1 MELPRSSRRST
12 AVGDYLLGEAI
23 GKGAHGQVYRAIDQR
38 DGTVVAIKEI
48 PLRGLDAAALRAITV
63 ETDLLSS
70 LSHPN
75 VVAYLGTV
83 ETKSYR
89 YIVLELAENG
99 SLAGI
104 VKPTRF
110 GPCPEPLAA
119 VYAAQMLDGLAYLHA
134 QGVVHRDVKGANVLT
149 TKDGVVKLADFGVA
163 VRASASANA
172 DPDDAGPR
180 RSSLAGEH
188 EVQGTPYWMA
198 PEVIEMGGATA
209 ASDVWSVACTV
220 LELVTGAPPYF
231 DMQPMPAMFAIARD
245 PRPPLPERASPALRD
260 FLKRCFRKDP
270 KTRPSAAE
278 MREHEWIRRASEGG
292 RRRGDGENERDVGN
306 ADANANAKTK
316 RGSDGGGD
324 ALGADSD
331 DEDWEPPAAMEKPRR
346 RRPVPPSSP
355 FQDAPSLDLES
366 VRVAEKARGD
376 KTDAREER
384 RGEGSNP
391 RGEGATRA
399 LDPEDLAGYRALTTA
414 LREATA
420 PVGSDADG
428 TETAETAEAFARAVA
443 DAIRAATCAP
453 SCVDAAVERAG
464 TVTVLVD
471 ALARWSASDATD
483 ADRIVAAAADAAD
496 VVLERTA
503 RIRDAAPGSIDDAR
517 AADPN
522 ERTDA
527 SARRRG
533 SPLGAAAS
541 RFLAEGGVPATLA
554 ATGRNRSSSARLAA
568 LRLTRRLATLGGSAA
583 RTVLACG
590 APRFLAAALD
600 DGYRGVGRET
610 TRVALDAI
618 FALDA
623 YASSLARSE
632 GAFAAADDDARFDDE
647 DDSDDD
653 AFARDERAGL
663 ADAACV
669 AFARAGIPARLV
681 AALGELNAAAAEET
695 GSASAFASASA
706 SAANLPTKKSVADPA
721 AESAAARA
729 TVSGAYRESVARL
742 LTTMTRRRGAGGA
755 AARAA
760 TRDVPVAHAL
770 LALAGSS
777 LPRVTSRAVLRVVA
791 ALSRDASA
799 AESMQRAGAV
809 PKLVRF
815 LQWEDPE
822 TRDVAFRALRN
833 LCAGSRARA
842 EQAAVAGAVPHLVA
856 IAAPEAFAATMDG
869 SESVGESGGASDGK
883 SGASVGASDA
893 NGALASASASASSSA
908 SATGAN
914 GDGAHWLRGDG
925 AVSAT
930 SLRPLAAS
938 FLCDM
943 ASASRKTRQKLAE
956 CGALD
961 AYVRLLRGDAGR
973 SAAAD
978 AAEALS
984 AWVDDEPWLVEAKLM
999 EPNAMEVLAVAMDP
1013 TRADAATL
1021 EALANTLARSPRARD
1036 ALFAAGAFSRV
1047 AATLRASHLNP
1058 NPKEISPQIARG
1070 RGARVDRARAG
1081 VPARSPVV
1089 SRAAVRLLA
1098 AARGRGARGEEGAD
1112 AAAAAEEVRA
1122 ALRGFVEGGGLRVE
1136 TWWGEEER
1144 AAAAEAR
1151 EEAARALRAME

>member
-83 ETKSYR
+83 ETPSYR

-163 VRASASANA
+163 VRAGAGAGANA
-172 DPDDAGPR
+172 DDDDAGPR
-180 RSSLAGEH
+180 RSSLDGEH

-220 LELVTGAPPYF
+220 IELVTGAPPYF

-278 MREHEWIRRASEGG
+278 MREHEWIRRASERE
-292 RRRGDGENERDVGN
+292 RRRGANENENER
-306 ADANANAKTK
+306 
-316 RGSDGGGD
+316 SDGGGD

-331 DEDWEPPAAMEKPRR
+331 EEDWEPPAAMEKPRR

-355 FQDAPSLDLES
+355 FQDAPSLDLGP
-366 VRVAEKARGD
+366 ARGD
-376 KTDAREER
+376 ETNAREKR

-399 LDPEDLAGYRALTTA
+399 LDPEDLAGYRALTAA

-428 TETAETAEAFARAVA
+428 TETAETAEAFSRAVV

-503 RIRDAAPGSIDDAR
+503 RIRDDAPRPIDDAR

-527 SARRRG
+527 SAHRRG
-533 SPLGAAAS
+533 SPLGGAAF

-623 YASSLARSE
+623 YASSLARFE
-632 GAFAAADDDARFDDE
+632 GTFAAADDDDARFDD

-653 AFARDERAGL
+653 AFARDENAGL

-695 GSASAFASASA
+695 ASASASASA

-856 IAAPEAFAATMDG
+856 IAAPDAFAATIEG
-869 SESVGESGGASDGK
+869 SQSAESAEGAESARRVGARYA
-883 SGASVGASDA
+883 SGAI
-893 NGALASASASASSSA
+893 ASASASA

-999 EPNAMEVLAVAMDP
+999 EPNAMEVLAEAMDP

-1036 ALFAAGAFSRV
+1036 ALFAAGAFSR
-1047 AATLRASHLNP
+1047 AAASLRASHLNP

-1122 ALRGFVEGGGLRVE
+1122 ALRGFVEGGGVRVE

-1151 EEAARALRAME
+1151 EEAALALRAME